1 MASPNHYQDYKRSHS
16 HVAEYWKNWPRGGEY
31 MNDLLWSEKVAT
43 SYLNQI
49 VPRLGNLENCA
60 VVFDVDETLV
70 FGDPEETIGV
80 REMELGDFN
89 GQSVFI
95 LPPNSPIVKICST
108 AKRLGLKIIIL
119 TARPATSKIA
129 TITNLDMF
137 RIPYD
142 FIIVNNN
149 DSDPQFKINT
159 RRDLQSKYNVILTV
173 GDQPCDVLLC
183 GKSAV
188 LKLPDPKSKCAYFNP
203 GIL

>member
-1 MASPNHYQDYKRSHS
+1 MSNHYQDYRKSQGHA
-16 HVAEYWKNWPRGGEY
+16 AEYWKNWPRGGEY
-31 MNDLLWSEKVAT
+31 MKDLQWAEQIAI

-49 VPRLGNLENCA
+49 VPRLGNLDNCA
-60 VVFDVDETLV
+60 VIFDVDETLV

-95 LPPNSPIVKICST
+95 LPPNAPVVKICTT

-119 TARPATSKIA
+119 TARPGTSKIA

-137 RIPYD
+137 KIPYD
-142 FIIVNNN
+142 FIIVNSKE
-149 DSDPQFKINT
+149 SDPQFKINT
-159 RRDLQSKYNVILTV
+159 RRELQTKYNVILTV
-173 GDQPCDVLLC
+173 GDQPADVLLP
-183 GKSAV
+183 GKAAA
-188 LKLPDPKSKCAYFNP
+188 LKLPDPTSKAAYFIP